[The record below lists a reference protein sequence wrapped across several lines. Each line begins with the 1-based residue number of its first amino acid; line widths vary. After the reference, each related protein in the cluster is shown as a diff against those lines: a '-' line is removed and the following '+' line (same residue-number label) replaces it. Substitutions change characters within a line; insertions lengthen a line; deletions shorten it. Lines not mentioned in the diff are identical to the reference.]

1 MTFWRILPH
10 ATMCIAGDAVIL
22 LDIRQ
27 DRYFLM
33 PRALTALTTE
43 WLSSDDGR
51 QVPSSL
57 AAMLERSGIRRP
69 GDPSTS
75 RERCHI
81 ALPMTLEERV
91 DRQSI
96 GLGEHA
102 RIGGIVT
109 ATWFGL
115 RLTPLSVHLERLAQA
130 SASRPRHDHN
140 RLRERSRVF
149 QQARRLNPIARNC
162 LLDSLA
168 LARWLSA
175 EGHASRIVFGVAA
188 TPFAAHCWV
197 QDDDAILNDHY
208 DRVSRFTPIYA
219 S

>member
-10 ATMCIAGDAVIL
+10 ATVCMAGDAVIL

-27 DRYFLM
+27 DRYFLV
-33 PRALTALTTE
+33 PRTLTAVTTE
-43 WLSSDDGR
+43 WLSSADGR
-51 QVPSSL
+51 EAPSGL
-57 AAMLERSGIRRP
+57 AAMLERSAIRRP
-69 GDPSTS
+69 ADPAAS
-75 RERCHI
+75 RERCDI

-96 GLGEHA
+96 SLGDHV
-102 RIGGIVT
+102 RVGGIVA

-115 RLTPLSVHLERLAQA
+115 RLTPLSVHLEYLARR
-130 SASRPRHDHN
+130 SARIPRSDGDT
-140 RLRERSRVF
+140 LRARSRAF

-175 EGHASRIVFGVAA
+175 EGHACRIVFGVTA

-197 QDDDAILNDHY
+197 QDKDTLLNDHY